1 MYIISVATSLKAISS
16 GNLSQVL
23 INILLLS
30 SFPISIKFLI
40 SSDTSFYTLSLAIR
54 YFFPSSSLIFQTNS
68 RDCNSII
75 SIEFLRRHLTKTK
88 VKPLKIS
95 SSIFRV

>member
-1 MYIISVATSLKAISS
+1 MATSFKVISS
-16 GNLSQVL
+16 GNLSQVS

-30 SFPISIKFLI
+30 SFATSIKFLLF
-40 SSDTSFYTLSLAIR
+40 SDTSFYTLPLAIR

-75 SIEFLRRHLTKTK
+75 SIEFLRRYLTKTK
-88 VKPLKIS
+88 DKPLKDIL
-95 SSIFRV
+95 INF

>member
-1 MYIISVATSLKAISS
+1 MATSFKVISS
-16 GNLSQVL
+16 GNLSQVS

-30 SFPISIKFLI
+30 SFATSIKFLLF
-40 SSDTSFYTLSLAIR
+40 SDTSFYTLPLAIR

-75 SIEFLRRHLTKTK
+75 SIEFLRRYLTKTK